1 MSTSSAFYLTAQSFR
16 DWSHAKPL
24 SEALSR
30 AEAGVRA
37 KPQEASARW
46 LLFELLCVLGHWD
59 RALKQLQTWAGLS
72 KDFDSTAHVMRGL
85 IRAEHQR
92 NEVFAGTRAPATVMA
107 SEAETPAWM
116 TGLGA
121 ALRLAAGKGEAALEA
136 SDLARDAA
144 LAQAP
149 ETPGRSN
156 LLPAFTWISDADT
169 RLGPVCEVVLVGAYR
184 WLPFADIASITKAAP
199 TSLLDLVW
207 SQVDIVL
214 RGGDGGEGD
223 EWEGAALKG
232 YMPMR
237 YPVQSGERDALL
249 LARET
254 VWHDVGRTGVHAR
267 GQKMWMTDAGDMAL
281 LDLRDCDFG
290 RDPGRDLDP
299 AAATTTK
306 QTDTGQGDA
315 TH

>member
-1 MSTSSAFYLTAQSFR
+1 MNTPSTPPPVSGSAQSFR
-16 DWSHAKPL
+16 NWSHANPL
-24 SEALSR
+24 SDTLLR

-37 KPQEASARW
+37 KPQDAGARW

-59 RALKQLQTWAGLS
+59 RALKQLQAWAALS
-72 KDFDSTAHVMRGL
+72 KEFDSTAHVMRGL

-92 NEVFAGTRAPATVMA
+92 NEVFAGTRVPATVTA
-107 SEAETPAWM
+107 DDVTDVPAWM
-116 TGLGA
+116 TGLA
-121 ALRLAAGKGEAALEA
+121 DALRLAAVKGGEALEA
-136 SDLARDAA
+136 SDLAREAA

-156 LLPAFTWISDADT
+156 LQPGSFAWITDTDT

-214 RGGDGGEGD
+214 KGA
-223 EWEGAALKG
+223 EGAGAGLKG

-237 YPVQSGERDALL
+237 YPVQADPAQPSRDALL
-249 LARET
+249 MARET

-290 RDPGRDLDP
+290 RDNDLDQG
-299 AAATTTK
+299 ATTAT
-306 QTDTGQGDA
+306 TATGQGDA
-315 TH
+315 AL